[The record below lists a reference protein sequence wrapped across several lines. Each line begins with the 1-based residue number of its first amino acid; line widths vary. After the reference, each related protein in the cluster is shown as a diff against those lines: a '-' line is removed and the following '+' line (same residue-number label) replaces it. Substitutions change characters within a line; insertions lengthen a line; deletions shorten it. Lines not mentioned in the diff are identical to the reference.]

1 MYIIGRSA
9 KTEICASC
17 SNILESLEFNKT
29 HFYETQIYINISL
42 QQMMENWK
50 RKNFLRESV
59 TLVYWTA

>member
-17 SNILESLEFNKT
+17 SDILESLEFNKT
-29 HFYETQIYINISL
+29 HLYETQIYINISS

-50 RKNFLRESV
+50 RKNF
-59 TLVYWTA
+59 